1 MKAWLSLLVF
11 VLLAGCSDEHSVA
24 LGTLERDRITH
35 SATVNEVLIALPI
48 ERGSMVKQGDVLAQ
62 LDNTKQLARV
72 AKVKADLESANAHF
86 IKLKN
91 GAREEEVARA
101 QATLAANKAN
111 LVEARQ
117 NYHRVVEIVAKDLAP
132 KISLDSAKA
141 NLDAATANVEA
152 AKQQLTELTNGTRV
166 EDLQVAAANVK
177 AQQALLSAEEKLL
190 SELNITATRDGLL
203 DNLPWNLGE
212 RVTLGSPVAIV
223 LAGEAPFARIYLPQQ
238 ARAKLKVGDSL
249 TLTIAEQSE
258 QINGTVR
265 WLSHEAAFTPYYG
278 LNQYDRTRLMYLAEV
293 QLPPKYKDLPSGL
306 PVEARYHE

>member
-1 MKAWLSLLVF
+1 MKAWLSILVF
-11 VLLAGCSDEHSVA
+11 ILLAGCSDEQSVA
-24 LGTLERDRITH
+24 LGTLERDRIAH
-35 SATVNEVLIALPI
+35 SATVNEVLIALPVA
-48 ERGSMVKQGDVLAQ
+48 RGSMVKQGDVLAQ

-111 LVEARQ
+111 LVEAQQ
-117 NYHRVVEIVAKDLAP
+117 NYHRAVEIVAKDLAP

-249 TLTIAEQSE
+249 ALTIAEQSE

-293 QLPPKYKDLPSGL
+293 QLPAKYKDLPSGL
-306 PVEARYHE
+306 PVEATLP

>member
-1 MKAWLSLLVF
+1 MKVWLSIFVF
-11 VLLAGCSDEHSVA
+11 ILLAGCSDEQSVA

-35 SATVNEVLIALPI
+35 SATVNEVLIALPVA
-48 ERGSMVKQGDVLAQ
+48 RGSMVKQGDVLAQ

-111 LVEARQ
+111 LVEAQQ
-117 NYHRVVEIVAKDLAP
+117 NYHRAVEIVAKDLAP

-249 TLTIAEQSE
+249 TVTIAEQSE

-278 LNQYDRTRLMYLAEV
+278 LNQYNRTRLMYLAEV
-293 QLPPKYKDLPSGL
+293 QLPAKYQDLPSGL
-306 PVEARYHE
+306 PVEARLP

>member
-1 MKAWLSLLVF
+1 MKAWLSIFVF
-11 VLLAGCSDEHSVA
+11 ILLAGCSDEQSVA

-101 QATLAANKAN
+101 QATLSANKAN
-111 LVEARQ
+111 LVEAQQ
-117 NYHRVVEIVAKDLAP
+117 NYHRAVEIVAKDLAP

-278 LNQYDRTRLMYLAEV
+278 LNQYDRTRLMYLTEV
-293 QLPPKYKDLPSGL
+293 QLPAKYKDLPSGL
-306 PVEARYHE
+306 PVEATLP